1 MKRRLK
7 QSEKRERTE
16 WGPLALILSTNI
28 CLILNQVGFFSPT
41 KLNVEAWG
49 TK

>member
-7 QSEKRERTE
+7 QYEKRDGTE
-16 WGPLALILSTNI
+16 WGPLALILSSSI
-28 CLILNQVGFFSPT
+28 CLILNQVVFFST

-49 TK
+49 IK